1 MQRRSRDH
9 TARAKARTLGRM
21 GYETLETER
30 AGPILRVWLNRPR
43 RRNAVDA
50 RVMREVG
57 DLFRSLETDF
67 DTRIVVLGGRGK
79 SFCAGADRK
88 PLEQPRETST
98 PLGERERRWLGQLG
112 RRACLAIEECEALT
126 IARVHGHAIGGG
138 AAFALSCD
146 FRIATRDVIFRVPEV
161 ELGVPLTWGALPR
174 LIHEIGAARA
184 RELLLLCEDIDGSQA
199 LEWGLVHRAVAPED
213 LDEAVDKMVTQLL
226 DKPELAVHMTK
237 TQLRAYARRASLGD
251 VTETDGD
258 LIGIA
263 SRTPAA
269 RARFGTSPT
278 KPAT

>member
-1 MQRRSRDH
+1 
-9 TARAKARTLGRM
+9 M

-30 AGPILRVWLNRPR
+30 AGPVLRVWLNRPE
-43 RRNAVDA
+43 RRNAVDPK
-50 RVMREVG
+50 VMREVG

-67 DTRIVVLGGRGK
+67 ETRVVVLGGRGK

-88 PLEQPRETST
+88 PPAGAPGPLT
-98 PLGERERRWLGQLG
+98 PPGERGERERRWLGQLG
-112 RRACLAIEECEALT
+112 RRACTAIEECEALT

-146 FRIATRDVIFRVPEV
+146 FRVAARDTIFRVPEV
-161 ELGVPLTWGALPR
+161 ELGVPLSWGATPR
-174 LIHEIGAARA
+174 LIQEIGAART
-184 RELLLLCEDIDGSQA
+184 RELLLLCEDVDGDQA
-199 LEWGLVHRAVAPED
+199 LDWGLVHRSVAPEE
-213 LDEAVDKMVTQLL
+213 LDAAVDAMVAQLL

-237 TQLRAYARRASLGD
+237 TQLRAYGRRSSLGD

-269 RARFGTSPT
+269 RGRFGTP
-278 KPAT
+278 PAKTTS